1 MTKEKAR
8 KHLERA
14 KESREFWRACYV
26 DNERDTC
33 EILDVKLSYYGCT
46 GREEK
51 RRECIERIK
60 EQNER
65 ISRFERIIK

>member
-14 KESREFWRACYV
+14 KETREFWRNFYV
-26 DNERDTC
+26 DNERDIC
-33 EILDVKLSYYGCT
+33 RNLDVYISYYGCT
-46 GREEK
+46 GREK
-51 RRECIERIK
+51 TRRECIEHIK